1 MNDPILQIS
10 NVSKSFG
17 GLKVLEG
24 VSFNLTPGQRFG
36 LIGPNGAGKTT
47 VFNLLSG
54 VYTVDQGS
62 VVLAGKDIT
71 NLPIRERIGLGLSR
85 SFQNIRLM
93 PHLSVIENVL
103 IGQHCQSSQIT
114 EMLKPINWMKGN
126 KWKQR
131 AMETIESAGLKMDP
145 GSTVGELPYG
155 VRKKIEVVRALMSKP
170 SVLMLDEPA
179 AGLNA
184 RETSELADFLHEIST
199 RNVTLLLVEHDM
211 NFIHALCERVA
222 VLNFGS
228 KIFEGTPKEVN
239 RDKAVLEAYLGT
251 STLEASDAA

>member
-54 VYTVDQGS
+54 VYAVDRGS

-103 IGQHCQSSQIT
+103 MGQHCQSSQIT
-114 EMLKPINWMKGN
+114 EMLKPINWMKGT
-126 KWKQR
+126 KWF
-131 AMETIESAGLKMDP
+131 GL
-145 GSTVGELPYG
+145 
-155 VRKKIEVVRALMSKP
+155 
-170 SVLMLDEPA
+170 
-179 AGLNA
+179 
-184 RETSELADFLHEIST
+184 
-199 RNVTLLLVEHDM
+199 
-211 NFIHALCERVA
+211 
-222 VLNFGS
+222 
-228 KIFEGTPKEVN
+228 
-239 RDKAVLEAYLGT
+239 
-251 STLEASDAA
+251 

>member
-17 GLKVLEG
+17 GLKVLED

-54 VYTVDQGS
+54 VYSVDRGS

-93 PHLSVIENVL
+93 PHLSV
-103 IGQHCQSSQIT
+103 
-114 EMLKPINWMKGN
+114 
-126 KWKQR
+126 
-131 AMETIESAGLKMDP
+131 
-145 GSTVGELPYG
+145 
-155 VRKKIEVVRALMSKP
+155 
-170 SVLMLDEPA
+170 
-179 AGLNA
+179 
-184 RETSELADFLHEIST
+184 
-199 RNVTLLLVEHDM
+199 
-211 NFIHALCERVA
+211 
-222 VLNFGS
+222 
-228 KIFEGTPKEVN
+228 
-239 RDKAVLEAYLGT
+239 
-251 STLEASDAA
+251 